1 MISFKD
7 LDGSICAQ
15 IACEKGKG
23 TVQEYQIGDG
33 ERVVGIYGYMDKN
46 ADIRGLGLLVA
57 SIGEEFNSR

>member
-1 MISFKD
+1 M
-7 LDGSICAQ
+7 
-15 IACEKGKG
+15 
-23 TVQEYQIGDG
+23 QEYQIGDG